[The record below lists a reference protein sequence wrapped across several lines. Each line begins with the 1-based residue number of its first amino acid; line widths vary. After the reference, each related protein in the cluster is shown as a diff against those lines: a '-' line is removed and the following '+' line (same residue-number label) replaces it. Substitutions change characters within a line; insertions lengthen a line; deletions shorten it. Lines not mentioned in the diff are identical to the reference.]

1 MIRLINHKLTIACSN
16 SGVNTSDAWILAAM
30 KRAQIVVLGIAV
42 TAGIGA
48 MFLMRGGNEPP
59 PPREVVTVSEPSAP
73 AMEVLVAAADLPMG
87 RRLNRADLRW
97 QPWPADSVPVGLM
110 TRSAASESLD
120 QIAGSLA
127 RSQILA
133 GEPIRRERLIQSEN
147 GGFMSAI
154 LPAGKRAVAISIDTR
169 GSSTAGG
176 FILPND
182 RVDVLRTFRTDD
194 AGGQGDQQATEILL
208 RNIRVLAIG
217 RNVQTD
223 DQGNSSA
230 EGETATLELTPSQA
244 EIVTLAQRTG
254 HVSLALR
261 SLADAELGEDELD
274 EGGRGLTVVR
284 FGIPRQTTTP

>member
-1 MIRLINHKLTIACSN
+1 
-16 SGVNTSDAWILAAM
+16 M

-59 PPREVVTVSEPSAP
+59 PPREVITVSEPSLP
-73 AMEVLVAAADLPMG
+73 TTDVLVAAADLPMG

-97 QPWPADSVPVGLM
+97 QPWPASSVPAGM
-110 TRSAASESLD
+110 ITRSGNPDALD
-120 QIAGSLA
+120 DIAGSLA
-127 RSQILA
+127 RSQILS
-133 GEPIRRERLIQSEN
+133 GEPIRRERLIQSET

-154 LPAGKRAVAISIDTR
+154 LPPGKRALAISIDTR

-194 AGGQGDQQATEILL
+194 AGGQGEQQTTEILL

-217 RNVQTD
+217 KTVQTD
-223 DQGNSSA
+223 SHGNPSA
-230 EGETATLELTPSQA
+230 DGETATLELTPSQA
-244 EIVTLAQRTG
+244 ELVTLAQRTG

-261 SLADAELGEDELD
+261 SLADADIAEDELEED
-274 EGGRGLTVVR
+274 RRGLTVVR

>member
-1 MIRLINHKLTIACSN
+1 
-16 SGVNTSDAWILAAM
+16 M

-48 MFLMRGGNEPP
+48 MFLMRGGDEPP

-73 AMEVLVAAADLPMG
+73 TTEVLVAAADLPMG

-97 QPWPADSVPVGLM
+97 QDWPADSIPVGVI
-110 TRSAASESLD
+110 TRSGGPDALD
-120 QIAGSLA
+120 DIAGSLA
-127 RSQILA
+127 RSQILS

-194 AGGQGDQQATEILL
+194 AGDQQATEILL

-217 RNVQTD
+217 KNVQTD
-223 DQGNSSA
+223 DEGNPIA

-244 EIVTLAQRTG
+244 EVVTLAQRTG

-274 EGGRGLTVVR
+274 GNSRGLTVVR
-284 FGIPRQTTTP
+284 FGVSRQTTNP